1 MVRFLLPRS
10 LVAFLSFPLFLMTV
24 LASAPV
30 SEPCQSR
37 PNLEPGDPLD
47 EMVVESIE
55 ICGTFAGDPKPLK
68 KLIGS
73 KIETRPGDRFDPS
86 ALKRDFQAVWS
97 LGRIDSLR
105 VGVKKGKR
113 GGIVVFEVEERR

>member
-24 LASAPV
+24 LASALV

-73 KIETRPGDRFDPS
+73 KIETRPGDRFDPG

-105 VGVKKGKR
+105 VAVKKGKR

>member
-37 PNLEPGDPLD
+37 PNRAGRPRAGRPAGRDGRRECRDLRDLCRRSQAFEETYRLEN
-47 EMVVESIE
+47 
-55 ICGTFAGDPKPLK
+55 
-68 KLIGS
+68 
-73 KIETRPGDRFDPS
+73 
-86 ALKRDFQAVWS
+86 RDQA
-97 LGRIDSLR
+97 
-105 VGVKKGKR
+105 
-113 GGIVVFEVEERR
+113 RRQV